1 MRAWTGWVITNAK
14 LVLWLLVLITLVTG
28 YYAVSRFSMD
38 NNTSKLIR
46 QDTEWRA
53 IHDEFITTFP
63 QYDQNTT
70 VVLTGSRPNALMTV
84 TEALAREIA
93 KREDVYRSV
102 FAPGAN
108 QFARDN
114 ALLFIDTDTLNDTI
128 SRLADAQPFL
138 SAIAEHDS
146 LRGVLELLIDA
157 LESDEELPTG
167 IDQIANAFQLALE
180 TTLADSGESISWRDE
195 LLQLDD

>member
-1 MRAWTGWVITNAK
+1 PSLPAADWKLSSLIYGTALTKTRKSDLDKSHLDLALRAWTGWVITNAK

-38 NNTSKLIR
+38 NNTSTLIR

-53 IHDEFITTFP
+53 VHDEFITTFP

-93 KREDVYRSV
+93 NRDDVYRSV

-108 QFARDN
+108 QFAQDN

-146 LRGVLELLIDA
+146 
-157 LESDEELPTG
+157 
-167 IDQIANAFQLALE
+167 
-180 TTLADSGESISWRDE
+180 
-195 LLQLDD
+195 